1 MPSLLSPRLVVAT
14 LVAALGGWACSN
26 DCPNCPGST
35 ASVKVSPGTTS
46 VLLDRAVQ
54 LVALAYDANGALLNR
69 GSATWKSSNDAIAT
83 VDDAG
88 LVSGV
93 TEGDATISAKL
104 DGKTAT
110 GVVHV
115 VSSSTFSV
123 QVFPILQNSCALA
136 FCHVTP
142 GPPPAMT
149 SVAAAYGSIV
159 TSGTYVVPGDSTQG
173 LLLDRLKGIP
183 RPMPPDG
190 PFKDLQPG
198 NYDLIAAWIA
208 EGALNN

>member
-1 MPSLLSPRLVVAT
+1 MPNLATPRLV
-14 LVAALGGWACSN
+14 AAALIAVLGGWACSN

-35 ASVKVSPGTTS
+35 ASVKVSPDTTS

-54 LVALAYDANGALLNR
+54 LVALAYDADGALLNR
-69 GSATWKSSNDAIAT
+69 GNATWSSSDESIAT
-83 VDDAG
+83 VNDAG

-93 TEGDATISAKL
+93 TEGDATISAEL
-104 DGKTAT
+104 DGKSAT

-115 VSSSTFSV
+115 VTSSTFSG

-149 SVAAAYGSIV
+149 SLAVAYAAIV
-159 TSGTYVVPGDSTQG
+159 TSGTYVVAGDSTQG

-190 PFKDLQPG
+190 PFRDLQPG